1 MPRKVTDAEAHAM
14 VVAAAGPDP
23 KSAASARSEL
33 VRWTKGGTEFECE
46 ATRRWVAHTVMIH
59 GFE

>member
-1 MPRKVTDAEAHAM
+1 MVKKITDAEAQAM
-14 VVAAAGPDP
+14 VQAANGADPAAA
-23 KSAASARSEL
+23 SSARREL
-33 VRWTKGGTEFECE
+33 VRWTKEERAFECE